1 MTSAKP
7 SQLHHPSA
15 PLPSD
20 GKDDNM
26 SIDRHLV
33 EGPPALSD
41 ANAALGQAQRHAK
54 GHDDVFQFVGMLEK
68 GTSIERNLPATRA
81 TALAQES
88 ISGPVE
94 DWQLQL
100 ARLSAVLFK
109 MPPNGNEKQ
118 TVQRGLWIMLV
129 PQIVAHMKTLEALI
143 IRAAAETP
151 ENAPKDGTG
160 TDMHAESLSVGSPGW
175 LLQFSCFTRVIQ
187 ICRLVLASLRSSL
200 ETNRD
205 IIREMSFENAMM
217 RDDDPS
223 RKVSVLVQILSSHI
237 DTLAISLGLPEH
249 HRVRIG
255 QSAPR
260 HSSAADFIDRI
271 LTGNP
276 AERMVFGSADN
287 RKENIFDAFRAEC
300 EILIALAS

>member
-1 MTSAKP
+1 MTLAKS
-7 SQLHHPSA
+7 SQLHQLSA

-20 GKDDNM
+20 DKDDNG
-26 SIDRHLV
+26 SGDNHLV
-33 EGPPALSD
+33 EDPPALSD
-41 ANAALGQAQRHAK
+41 TSAALVQAQRYATRN
-54 GHDDVFQFVGMLEK
+54 DAVFQFAGMF
-68 GTSIERNLPATRA
+68 GNGISIEPSLPATQA
-81 TALAQES
+81 PKHAQES
-88 ISGPVE
+88 MSGPAE

-100 ARLSAVLFK
+100 ARLSTVLFK

-118 TVQRGLWIMLV
+118 TAQRGLWIMLV
-129 PQIVAHMKTLEALI
+129 PQIVAHMKTLEALVV
-143 IRAAAETP
+143 RAAAATP
-151 ENAPKDGTG
+151 EKAPKGGTG
-160 TDMHAESLSVGSPGW
+160 TNLQAEPFSVGSSGW
-175 LLQFSCFTRVIQ
+175 LLQFSCFSRVIQ
-187 ICRLVLASLRSSL
+187 ICRLVLASLRGSL
-200 ETNRD
+200 EMNRD